1 MEAEVGNTLMCAV
14 VVVKLLVAGEADEL
28 EEGLDIVEAGKVGY
42 LFPDLV
48 SRLAR
53 SKVSSDSVSKL
64 FFTSLLC
71 LSPLS

>member
-48 SRLAR
+48 L
-53 SKVSSDSVSKL
+53 D
-64 FFTSLLC
+64 
-71 LSPLS
+71 